1 MLTNLNMNCYMYV
14 AKGVANTGDPLL
26 QAVVQA
32 YFVANICMV
41 YVLEFNRVN
50 SKSNTCIS

>member
-1 MLTNLNMNCYMYV
+1 MMY
-14 AKGVANTGDPLL
+14 DPLL

-32 YFVANICMV
+32 HFVAIIWTV

-50 SKSNTCIS
+50 SKSSTYIS